1 MSINRGVADIITHYF
16 QRYFKSGAV
25 DTEVRLINLGFESID
40 YIELASFLLK
50 KTDKWL
56 DISKINNHTK
66 ISDINNCLSHVYFEG
81 VKNKTVVLDKFQ
93 QYCFTY
99 ELNNKDIDIGT
110 FIIHYL
116 SLKESINIPRLEL
129 AIKETL
135 NNHFILNSKLT
146 RTLEGYSFEHTSKQP
161 DLYFKGSIFFPK
173 RDISKLRITVH
184 CDRLVNIYLQRK
196 KNQYYLIIAF
206 HHIAM
211 DGWSSKIVLEEIFR
225 RYAGLYKKRQNNT
238 LEEIQALNRTYTASI
253 NESSNTEELAKIFN
267 SIDPK
272 SFFELEHLFYGPVQ
286 SNSSSI
292 VITVQQIKQYAAA
305 NSINGFSVIVI
316 IIFLLYDLLAKV
328 AGVDKLAL
336 YTSLSNRYLPIP
348 GICELITNLTTG
360 YPFFLDQAQCKPHQF
375 AEEISETLNTYFKHM
390 SYGAITR
397 ALMERN
403 TILNQY
409 ISPYHQP
416 YFLMLTYVNDASR
429 INYGSNSIINNY
441 ICWPKSKTYINIGGK
456 MVFFYIEHLND
467 NLVINIFSSATK
479 GVHTRLLHQ
488 LKTIFPSIIV

>member
-1 MSINRGVADIITHYF
+1 MSINIGVADKITHYF
-16 QRYFKSGAV
+16 QRYFKGGAV

-50 KTDKWL
+50 TTHKWL
-56 DISKINNHTK
+56 DISKIDNHTK
-66 ISDINNCLSHVYFEG
+66 ISDINNCLSHVHFDSVNNE
-81 VKNKTVVLDKFQ
+81 TVILDKFQ
-93 QYCFTY
+93 QFCFSS
-99 ELNNKDIDIGT
+99 ELKNKHPDIDA
-110 FIIHYL
+110 FVLHYL
-116 SLKESINIPRLEL
+116 YLKESINIPRLEH

-146 RTLEGYSFEHTSKQP
+146 RTLDGYSFEHTSKQP

-196 KNQYYLIIAF
+196 RNQYYLIIAF

-211 DGWSSKIVLEEIFR
+211 DGWSNKIVLEEIFR
-225 RYAGLYKKRQNNT
+225 RYAGLYKKRQNNR
-238 LEEIQALNRTYTASI
+238 LAEIQALNRTYTASI
-253 NESSNTEELAKIFN
+253 NESSNTEELNKIFN
-267 SIDPK
+267 SINPK
-272 SFFELEHLFYGPVQ
+272 SYFELDHLFYEPVQ

-316 IIFLLYDLLAKV
+316 IICLLYDLLAKV

-348 GICELITNLTTG
+348 GISELITNLVTG
-360 YPFFLDQAQCKPHQF
+360 YPIFLDQAQYKPHQF
-375 AEEISETLNTYFKHM
+375 ATKISETLNTYFKHM

-416 YFLMLTYVNDASR
+416 YYLMLTYINDPSR

-441 ICWPKSKTYINIGGK
+441 ICWPKSKTYIDIFGK
-456 MVFFYIEHLND
+456 TVIFYIEQLND
-467 NLVINIFSSATK
+467 SLIINIFSSATK

-488 LKTIFPSIIV
+488 LQTIFPSI